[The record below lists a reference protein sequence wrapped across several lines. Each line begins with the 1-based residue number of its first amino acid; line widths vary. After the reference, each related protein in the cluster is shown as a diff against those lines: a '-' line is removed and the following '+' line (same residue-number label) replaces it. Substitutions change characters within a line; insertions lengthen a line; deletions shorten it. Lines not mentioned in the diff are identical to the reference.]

1 MKLLK
6 YFSLIIIAAFLMPSC
21 SQETFEEVNIDPTQ
35 LSDVG
40 MNLILPEILSQA
52 AYNKGAT
59 PGRAA
64 GIVMQQFEGFDA
76 QQVQYTQYTFG
87 SDAFN
92 NYWVSGLYSGVLRSC
107 QVLIDKAETEGA
119 TFYSGVAKVVMASEY
134 GLATSF
140 FGDIPFSEALKGT
153 DNLKPSYDAQQDV
166 YKGVQAMLDDAIS
179 DLNSG
184 TGYGGGDLIFGGE
197 ADAWIKTAY
206 AFKARYQM
214 HLLKREGNAP
224 AGVLNSLG
232 VAFKSLDEQP
242 NFEFGTAQ
250 TNNYSLAKFGAERPS
265 TLIIGQFFADL
276 MDGDP
281 RQDAYMFTDG
291 TTWFYFNTGN
301 PALVY
306 ARDNAVIPLISY
318 VEVKFLEAEALAR
331 TGADASTALAQAITA
346 SMVQS
351 EVTDYDAYVAEK
363 SDLSGLSDEQVIQRI
378 MEEAYKGYYGY
389 NFSETWSNFRRT
401 GYPAITPHPLGANGF
416 NPSGGVP
423 KRFPYVVN
431 EQQTN
436 LVNLQAAQAAQNGAL
451 LDVPVWAFQ

>member
-1 MKLLK
+1 M
-6 YFSLIIIAAFLMPSC
+6 
-21 SQETFEEVNIDPTQ
+21 
-35 LSDVG
+35 
-40 MNLILPEILSQA
+40 
-52 AYNKGAT
+52 
-59 PGRAA
+59 
-64 GIVMQQFEGFDA
+64 
-76 QQVQYTQYTFG
+76 
-87 SDAFN
+87 
-92 NYWVSGLYSGVLRSC
+92 
-107 QVLIDKAETEGA
+107 
-119 TFYSGVAKVVMASEY
+119 
-134 GLATSF
+134 
-140 FGDIPFSEALKGT
+140 
-153 DNLKPSYDAQQDV
+153 
-166 YKGVQAMLDDAIS
+166 
-179 DLNSG
+179 
-184 TGYGGGDLIFGGE
+184 
-197 ADAWIKTAY
+197 
-206 AFKARYQM
+206 
-214 HLLKREGNAP
+214 
-224 AGVLNSLG
+224 NSLG